1 MFHLIYLSR
10 TSVKLLSLNVN
21 VFNVNLSW
29 NKATNILPDKIRVSE
44 ISLNRIIILS
54 SLCNTYL
61 YIYNIK
67 HFIYILDKN
76 KSIILIYLYF
86 NFFKILV

>member
-10 TSVKLLSLNVN
+10 TFVKLLSLNVN

-29 NKATNILPDKIRVSE
+29 NKAINIQPDKIRVSE
-44 ISLNRIIILS
+44 ISLNRIILS
-54 SLCNTYL
+54 SLCNIYTI

-67 HFIYILDKN
+67 HFIYIL
-76 KSIILIYLYF
+76 
-86 NFFKILV
+86 